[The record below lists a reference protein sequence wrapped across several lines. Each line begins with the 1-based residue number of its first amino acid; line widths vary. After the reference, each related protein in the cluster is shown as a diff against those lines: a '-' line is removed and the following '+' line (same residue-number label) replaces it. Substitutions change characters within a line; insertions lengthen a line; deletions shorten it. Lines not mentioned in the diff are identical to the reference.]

1 MARIRKTDIEEV
13 RSRTDLAEIVG
24 DYVTLRNAGVGSMKG
39 LCPFHDERTPSFN
52 IRPAL
57 GHFHCFGC
65 GESGDVYSFLQKI
78 DHITFTEAV
87 ERLAARLG
95 YTVTYEDGG
104 SVPDGSRRIR
114 LLQANRAAE
123 AFFRSRLATHDAAPA
138 QQFLGGRGFDGP
150 AAEHFGVGYAPK
162 SWDALKSHLVGEGFT
177 DQELRDAGL
186 VSVGDRGSS
195 YDRFRGRV
203 VWPIRDTTGQT
214 VGFGARKLFDDDQ
227 GPKYLNTPE
236 TPVYH
241 KQQALYGLDLAKRAI
256 ARDRRVVVVEG
267 YTDVMAAHLAGVP
280 AAVATCG
287 TSFGVDHIKVLRRI
301 LDDESGN
308 GRVIFTFDPDEAG
321 QKAAMKAFE
330 EERRFVAQTF
340 VAVAPDGYDPC
351 DLRLHRGDAAV
362 RDLVDT
368 AVPMHEFVIKRQ
380 LEGHDLDTV
389 EGRVAA
395 LRQAAP
401 VVAGIRDPAIRPGY
415 SRQLARWLGMDL
427 PMVERAVTQAGRGAG
442 RGGARAASG
451 GATPSGGQGRSGWG
465 RGAQS
470 SAHRSSTR
478 SADGWIGDPPPGP
491 NEQRRGVELGG
502 VGAPRGRDSFGGGA
516 GGAGAAGASAA
527 FDAGMPPIR
536 MADLGADPVTRLES
550 QVVMAL
556 LQYPTALERGVFE
569 RILACE
575 YANATLATVRD
586 GIAAS
591 RQAIGTNRWIAIVS
605 EEVPQQFA
613 NLVSELAVTPLPT
626 GDDDAQITAYVR
638 AIGASLIERDLL
650 RRKAELLGALQRAD
664 QAADPERSLELQRA
678 LVEIENEKRA
688 LREE

>member
-13 RSRTDLAEIVG
+13 RSRTNLAEVVG
-24 DYVTLRNAGVGSMKG
+24 DYVTLRNAGTGSMKG

-87 ERLAARLG
+87 ERLAARLNF
-95 YTVTYEDGG
+95 TLTYEDGG
-104 SVPDGSRRIR
+104 SAPDGSRRIR
-114 LLQANRAAE
+114 LLQANRSAE
-123 AFFRSRLATHDAAPA
+123 EFFRAQLATADAAPA
-138 QQFLGGRGFDGP
+138 QQFLGGRGFDGA
-150 AAEHFGVGYAPK
+150 AAEQFGVGYAPK
-162 SWDALKSHLVGEGFT
+162 SWDSLKSHLIGQGYT

-214 VGFGARKLFDDDQ
+214 VGFGARKLLDDDQ
-227 GPKYLNTPE
+227 GPKYLNTSE

-241 KQQALYGLDLAKRAI
+241 KQQVLYGLDLAKRQI
-256 ARDRRVVVVEG
+256 ARERRVVIVEG

-280 AAVATCG
+280 IAVATCG
-287 TSFGVDHIKVLRRI
+287 TAFGVDHIKVLRRI

-340 VAVAPDGYDPC
+340 VAVAPDGLDPC
-351 DLRLHRGDAAV
+351 DLRLQRGDGAV
-362 RDLVDT
+362 RDLVDG
-368 AVPMHEFVIKRQ
+368 AVPMYEFVIRRQ
-380 LEGHDLDTV
+380 LDGHDIDTV

-401 VVAGIRDPAIRPGY
+401 VVAGIRDPAVRPEY

-427 PMVERAVTQAGRGAG
+427 PMVERAVAQAGRGGG
-442 RGGARAASG
+442 RQAPGG
-451 GATPSGGQGRSGWG
+451 G
-465 RGAQS
+465 RGAGPRGGGGDGSHAATGGHGAGRAQPRRAS
-470 SAHRSSTR
+470 
-478 SADGWIGDPPPGP
+478 DGWIGDPPPDP
-491 NEQRRGVELGG
+491 NGTPPPDDSH
-502 VGAPRGRDSFGGGA
+502 GAPGGSLRGHGPA
-516 GGAGAAGASAA
+516 GSAA
-527 FDAGMPPIR
+527 AAHDPMDDFALPSVR
-536 MADLGADPVTRLES
+536 MRDLGTDPVTRLET

-556 LQYPTALERGVFE
+556 LQHPQALDPAMFE

-575 YANATLATVRD
+575 LSDATLATVRD
-586 GIAAS
+586 GVAAS
-591 RQAIGTNRWIAIVS
+591 RQAMGTNRWIAIVS
-605 EEVPQQFA
+605 EEVPREFA
-613 NLVSELAVTPLPT
+613 SLVSELAMSPLPI
-626 GDDDAQITAYVR
+626 GDEPERVAGYVR
-638 AIGASLIERDLL
+638 AIGSSLIERDLL
-650 RRKAELLGALQRAD
+650 RRKAELLGALQRTD
-664 QAADPERSLELQRA
+664 HAADPERARELQRA
-678 LVEIENEKRA
+678 LVEIEQEKRA